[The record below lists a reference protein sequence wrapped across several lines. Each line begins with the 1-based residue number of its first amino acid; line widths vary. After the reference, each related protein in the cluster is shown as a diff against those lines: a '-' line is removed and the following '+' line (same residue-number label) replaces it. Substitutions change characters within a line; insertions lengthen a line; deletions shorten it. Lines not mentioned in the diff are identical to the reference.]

1 MISIKDESYEV
12 NYNTDDN
19 IVIFNGTLRLRG
31 LNEYQPISEML
42 DKACNESDSLTL
54 NLKGLEFL
62 NSSGIAMLSKFII
75 TARKNEAKQVAI
87 IGSKDIPWQG
97 KSLNN
102 LKRLMPALELIIE

>member
-1 MISIKDESYEV
+1 MISIKDEGYEV
-12 NYNTDDN
+12 NHNPAEN
-19 IVIFNGTLRLRG
+19 IIIFDGTLRLRG
-31 LNEYQPISEML
+31 LNEYQPISDLM
-42 DKACNESDSLTL
+42 DKACANSDSLTL

-75 TARKNEAKQVAI
+75 TARKDTSKQVTV

-102 LKRLMPALELIIE
+102 LKRLMPSLELIIE